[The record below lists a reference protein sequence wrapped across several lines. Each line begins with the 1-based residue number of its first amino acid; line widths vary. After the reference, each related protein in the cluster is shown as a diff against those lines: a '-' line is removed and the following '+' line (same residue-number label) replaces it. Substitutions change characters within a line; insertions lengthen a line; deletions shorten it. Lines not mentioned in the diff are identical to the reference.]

1 MKSMTIEELYKWAI
15 KNDCEDKQV
24 VIYAHDALGEE
35 VENWLD
41 EDCLIEDKECV
52 SIDCTWE

>member
-1 MKSMTIEELYKWAI
+1 MTIEELYKWAI

-24 VIYAHDALGEE
+24 VILAHDNTGIK

-41 EDCLIEDKECV
+41 EDYLEYSNECV
-52 SIDCTWE
+52 SVNCRWE